1 MQETQTVAAFLAAKI
16 MNPFSDSASM
26 CYPWTWRSSMK
37 IYDMI
42 LKDPLKKKRSDRK
55 LHILVTQCHKIS
67 VGKPQGSGSK
77 GVWRD
82 SSPIRQSHIY
92 FLSRR
97 GHPRSQYVKSL
108 AGQWESATSVS
119 TEKWVGNCFFFWFR
133 GHTSFSLSFTPH
145 QPNTALSSL

>member
-1 MQETQTVAAFLAAKI
+1 
-16 MNPFSDSASM
+16 
-26 CYPWTWRSSMK
+26 MK

-67 VGKPQGSGSK
+67 IGKPQGSGSK

-119 TEKWVGNCFFFWFR
+119 TEKWVGNCFFLVSGSHLLFPLIYA
-133 GHTSFSLSFTPH
+133 TS
-145 QPNTALSSL
+145 A